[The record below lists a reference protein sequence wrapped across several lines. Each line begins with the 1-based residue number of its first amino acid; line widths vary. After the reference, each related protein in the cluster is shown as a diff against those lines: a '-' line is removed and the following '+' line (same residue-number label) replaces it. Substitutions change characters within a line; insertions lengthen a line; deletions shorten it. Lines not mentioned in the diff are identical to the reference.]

1 MNLDIKFYLRLLIRR
16 LPVMT
21 ALFLICAGIGAAVAV
36 RLPDVYSTSARLLV
50 ERPQIPDSMA
60 ASTIRTGANEQL
72 SVIQQ
77 QLLTRANLIDIA
89 NEFSVFPNIRQ
100 MEPDDVVDRMRA
112 TTKIR
117 RSGGREQALIMTIS
131 FENENPRVAAAVV
144 NEYVTLILDASAR
157 FRLDRAEGTLDFFE
171 QEVERL
177 GVELDTQSA
186 RIVSFKN
193 EHKNALPDDLAY
205 RQNRQSLLQER
216 LSRLERERASLGE
229 QRQQIITLF
238 ENTGRLGS
246 GAAALTPEAQ
256 QLERLRRELDQ
267 ALAVYS
273 DTHPRVRLL
282 RNRMN
287 QLETTVSA
295 QLSSSGDGTQQAS
308 VLDVSL
314 AELDTR
320 MADLTRSVTETSGEL
335 EELRASIEATPS
347 NSIALGALNRDYA
360 NTQAL
365 YNAAVRNLS
374 EAQMGERIE
383 VTSKGQRVS
392 VLEGANVPNR
402 PSGPNRTKLIA
413 AGVAAG
419 AGLAV
424 GFFVLL
430 ELLNRSIRR
439 PSEIISR
446 FGVTPLATIPFME
459 SQTHRWIRRGALI
472 TAFVAV
478 LVGVPLALW
487 VIDSQ
492 YMPLE
497 LLASKIAGKLGF
509 S

>member
-1 MNLDIKFYLRLLIRR
+1 MNIDLWFYFKLLIRR

-21 ALFLICAGIGAAVAV
+21 ALFLICAGIGAAVAM
-36 RLPDVYSTSARLLV
+36 RLPDVYSASARLLV
-50 ERPQIPDSMA
+50 ESPQIPDSMA
-60 ASTIRTGANEQL
+60 SSTIQAGAREQL

-100 MEPDDVVDRMRA
+100 MRPDDVVAGMRSA
-112 TTKIR
+112 TRIR
-117 RSGGREQALIMTIS
+117 RTGGRDQALLMSIT

-157 FRLDRAEGTLDFFE
+157 FRLDRTQGTLDFFE

-177 GVELDTQSA
+177 GIELDAQSA
-186 RIVSFKN
+186 KIVSFKN
-193 EHKNALPDDLAY
+193 QNKNALPDDLGY

-216 LSRLERERASLGE
+216 LSRLEREFSSLSE
-229 QRQQIITLF
+229 RRQQMTTLF
-238 ENTGRLGS
+238 ETTGRIDN
-246 GAAALTPEAQ
+246 GANQSSEVQ
-256 QLERLRRELDQ
+256 QLNRLRRDLDQ

-273 DTHPRVRLL
+273 ETHPRVRLL
-282 RNRMN
+282 QSRIG
-287 QLETTVSA
+287 QLESVVA
-295 QLSSSGDGTQQAS
+295 GQLSGGDAGGAS
-308 VLDVSL
+308 ILDINL
-314 AELDTR
+314 AEIDAR
-320 MADLTRSVTETSGEL
+320 MADLSRSISETSGEL
-335 EELRASIEATPS
+335 ERLRLSIEATPS
-347 NSIALGALNRDYA
+347 NSIALGALNRDYQ
-360 NTQAL
+360 NIQSL

-413 AGVAAG
+413 AGVGAG
-419 AGLAV
+419 LGLAV

-439 PSEIISR
+439 PAEIVSR

-459 SQTHRWIRRGALI
+459 SQTHRWVRRGALI

-487 VIDSQ
+487 IIDSQ

-497 LLASKIAGKLGF
+497 LLASKIVGKLGF

>member
-1 MNLDIKFYLRLLIRR
+1 MNIDLRFYFKLLIRR

-21 ALFLICAGIGAAVAV
+21 ALFLICAGIGAAVAM
-36 RLPDVYSTSARLLV
+36 RLPDVYSASARLLV
-50 ERPQIPDSMA
+50 ESPQIPDSMA
-60 ASTIRTGANEQL
+60 SSTIQAGAREQL

-77 QLLTRANLIDIA
+77 QLMTRANLIDIA
-89 NEFSVFPNIRQ
+89 NEFKVFPNIRQ
-100 MEPDDVVDRMRA
+100 MKPDDVVSGMRSA
-112 TTKIR
+112 TRIR
-117 RSGGREQALIMTIS
+117 RTGGRDQALLMSIT

-157 FRLDRAEGTLDFFE
+157 FRLDRTQGTLDFFE

-177 GVELDTQSA
+177 GIELDAQSA

-193 EHKNALPDDLAY
+193 ENKNALPDDLGY
-205 RQNRQSLLQER
+205 RQNRQTLLQER
-216 LSRLERERASLGE
+216 LSRLEREFSSLAE
-229 QRQQIITLF
+229 RRQQMITLF
-238 ENTGRLGS
+238 ENTGRIDTGDNQS
-246 GAAALTPEAQ
+246 SEAQ
-256 QLERLRRELDQ
+256 QLNRLRRDLDQ

-282 RNRMN
+282 QSRIG
-287 QLETTVSA
+287 QLESTVA
-295 QLSSSGDGTQQAS
+295 EQVSGAGGNGQQAS
-308 VLDVSL
+308 ILDISL
-314 AELDTR
+314 AEMDTR
-320 MADLTRSVTETSGEL
+320 MADLTRSISEVSGDL
-335 EELRASIEATPS
+335 EELRLSIEATPS
-347 NSIALGALNRDYA
+347 NSIALGALNRDYK
-360 NTQAL
+360 NIQSL

-383 VTSKGQRVS
+383 VTAKGQRVS
-392 VLEGANVPNR
+392 VLEGDKVRSR

-419 AGLAV
+419 LGLAG

-439 PSEIISR
+439 PAEIVSR

-459 SQTHRWIRRGALI
+459 SQTHRWVRRGALI
-472 TAFVAV
+472 TTFVAV

-487 VIDSQ
+487 IIDSQ

-497 LLASKIAGKLGF
+497 LLASKIVGKLGF